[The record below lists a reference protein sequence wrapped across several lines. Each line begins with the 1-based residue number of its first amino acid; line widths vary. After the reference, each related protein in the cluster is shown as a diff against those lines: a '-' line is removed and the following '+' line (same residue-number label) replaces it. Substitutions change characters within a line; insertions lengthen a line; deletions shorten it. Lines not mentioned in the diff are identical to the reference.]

1 MTEEVAIVIF
11 TSIDGIAQYLYDADP
26 TLPIKE
32 VKDDA
37 LSGYG
42 GTVEFDP
49 SSLNP
54 ETVDKLKQAVIL
66 ISEPSVVAQLLEHDA
81 NALSSL
87 RWCQSTYAGVD
98 PIFNFFFP
106 SRSISFPLSWT
117 LTRFAGCF
125 GPPIAEWVLARI
137 ISHERNFAASS
148 KDQLNKSW
156 AGSKEILEYRYLSSL
171 SLAILGCGD
180 IGRCIG
186 FAAKAFGM
194 KTIGFG
200 KTARESNDKLE
211 CIDVYTTNLTE
222 SLQSADYIVSVLPS
236 TPETRGLLNDD
247 ALLRTDGK
255 CPVFLNVG
263 RGDVISEASL
273 LQALDK
279 KWLSAAILDVFEIE
293 PLPEESELWTRHDVT
308 ISPHVSG
315 LTQGKD
321 VPKVFLENYER
332 WKAGKDLLFVVDWMK
347 GY

>member
-11 TSIDGIAQYLYDADP
+11 TSIDGIAQHLYDADP

-32 VKDDA
+32 VNDDA

-54 ETVDKLKQAVIL
+54 ETVDTLKQAVIL

-87 RWCQSTYAGVD
+87 QWCQSTYAGVD
-98 PIFNFFFP
+98 PIFN
-106 SRSISFPLSWT
+106 SSISFPLSWK

-125 GPPIAEWVLARI
+125 GPPISEWALARI

-156 AGSKEILEYRYLSSL
+156 AGSKESILEYRYLSSL
-171 SLAILGCGD
+171 TLAILGCGD
-180 IGRCIG
+180 IGRCIAKG
-186 FAAKAFGM
+186 AKAFGM
-194 KTIGFG
+194 KTIGYG
-200 KTARESNDKLE
+200 RTARETNDKLE
-211 CIDVYTTNLTE
+211 CIDVYTTKLTD
-222 SLQSADYIVSVLPS
+222 SFQSADYIVSVLPS

-247 ALLRTDGK
+247 ALLRAEK

-273 LQALDK
+273 LQALEK

-293 PLPEESELWTRHDVT
+293 PLPEESKLWNRHDVT

-332 WKAGKDLLFVVDWMK
+332 WKAGKELLYVVDWMK